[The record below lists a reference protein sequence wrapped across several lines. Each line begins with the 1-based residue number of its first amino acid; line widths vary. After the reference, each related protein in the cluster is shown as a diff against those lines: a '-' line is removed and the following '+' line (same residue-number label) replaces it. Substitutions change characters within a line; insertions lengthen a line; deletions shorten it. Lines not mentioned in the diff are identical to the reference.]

1 MISKIPESRHFERF
15 AAAQGSR
22 TFSNVWKI
30 RGVRGGDL
38 SIERR
43 RRGTRSACAPGS
55 GKAGLGAL
63 PDQAALEFRQP
74 AKHAKNQPPLRGR
87 GVKGLGQAAPDI
99 CSVKSLRTLL
109 TAVEPRIGKT
119 RARAP

>member
-1 MISKIPESRHFERF
+1 MISKIPESRRFERF

-30 RGVRGGDL
+30 RGARGGDL

-43 RRGTRSACAPGS
+43 WRDTRSACAPSS

-87 GVKGLGQAAPDI
+87 
-99 CSVKSLRTLL
+99 R
-109 TAVEPRIGKT
+109 VEGYG
-119 RARAP
+119 AH